1 MEAGAATICPAE
13 ASRQEPAMRSI
24 RKRERKCKNPFLRRA
39 EKRVARMSCVKRQPE
54 EAGDGMD
61 QP

>member
-1 MEAGAATICPAE
+1 
-13 ASRQEPAMRSI
+13 MRSI